1 MKSETLL
8 MVDLTKAEE
17 MLIRRLIRSFEIK
30 AESVKKNRFQDYTRL
45 LHKKEICLIIVHVYQ
60 DRTRNIKKIRQ
71 IKKLMTIPVP
81 LLVLVEKEL
90 ASDLHR
96 YMNAGADD
104 YIVMPLNEES
114 FAMRFYV
121 LLECGQAMLQ
131 TGQLNQQNRPHTH
144 STVGKK
150 VKNNLFHKNSN
161 PWHLILGYLQEGLSF
176 FSPKSQFTK
185 KIGAPIFN
193 KWELVRK
200 LATGGDGIIWLV
212 RELGKDR
219 EAVAK
224 IPHSRE
230 MNINSLRG
238 AAVLKRLVYHP
249 NIVHLIEVVK
259 EDEKFIL
266 IQEYVEGVTL
276 AQLLTSHISSLQKE
290 ALFLQLLSVIAY
302 SHSHKI
308 MHRDIKPDNIMVRP
322 DGRLKLLD
330 FGSAKEIAW
339 RDQNNCSCGTLNFM
353 PREQMEGKPCLAS
366 DVWALGV
373 TLYLL
378 TVNRLPLYQDNS
390 WYPMDIEIKTTVT
403 PPHKIRSDI
412 PFKLEQIIMKCLEQD
427 PQKRYKN
434 ASELRDDLLENL
446 PDFGNGRIIPELNS

>member
-1 MKSETLL
+1 
-8 MVDLTKAEE
+8 
-17 MLIRRLIRSFEIK
+17 
-30 AESVKKNRFQDYTRL
+30 
-45 LHKKEICLIIVHVYQ
+45 
-60 DRTRNIKKIRQ
+60 
-71 IKKLMTIPVP
+71 
-81 LLVLVEKEL
+81 
-90 ASDLHR
+90 
-96 YMNAGADD
+96 
-104 YIVMPLNEES
+104 VMPLNEES

-121 LLECGQAMLQ
+121 LLECGQAVLQ
-131 TGQLNQQNRPHTH
+131 IGQLNQQNRPHTH
-144 STVGKK
+144 STLGKK
-150 VKNNLFHKNSN
+150 VENNLFHKNSN
-161 PWHLILGYLQEGLSF
+161 PWQLILEYLQEGLSF

-230 MNINSLRG
+230 MNISSLRA

-276 AQLLTSHISSLQKE
+276 AQLLSSHISSRQKE

-308 MHRDIKPDNIMVRP
+308 IHRDIKPENIMVRR

-390 WYPMDIEIKTTVT
+390 WYPMDIEIKTIVT

-412 PFKLEQIIMKCLEQD
+412 PVKLEQIIMKCLEQD